1 MRNNIG
7 RPVIFWNTT
16 VCILKGS
23 EGPNNT
29 TASQDPQ
36 ILHFPPIKF
45 VIPTCK
51 DMLAYE
57 SAGTADSV
65 RLRRRED
72 GIKRLRNHEIYKSS

>member
-23 EGPNNT
+23 EGPNNA

-57 SAGTADSV
+57 SAGTADCKI
-65 RLRRRED
+65 EEK
-72 GIKRLRNHEIYKSS
+72 GGWHKKTKEP